1 MDHAWRGEA
10 EGERSPAM
18 ADAASLMIA
27 PSTGTWMRWNAG
39 VAREPYSADGGPS
52 AASVV
57 GHLSFLQT
65 KPNQT
70 LLSQSKDIYVY
81 AWGSTRNVQTSEFRL
96 TTFTRFRT

>member
-65 KPNQT
+65 KPNIVISIKRYICIC
-70 LLSQSKDIYVY
+70 LGLDKK
-81 AWGSTRNVQTSEFRL
+81 
-96 TTFTRFRT
+96 RTNIRV